1 MKVAKEIFIMALLLM
16 IVVFMIGLVFYE
28 YMPNNKVVPDAAS
41 YSADSS
47 TTSILQEIAAT
58 TANSGDDTDGSSGI
72 GDTLLQSY
80 SIGSDDL
87 STAAS
92 KHSYTS
98 GKTNPFAEYV
108 DPNVNMVNGTT
119 TNGTTTAQ
127 PTTTPQQAASGSVS
141 NKNSG
146 NSGSIST
153 GSFYEIP
160 NSKYSDIFKTKYI
173 QSCLIIQR
181 RKNYV

>member
-28 YMPNNKVVPDAAS
+28 YMPNKKVIPEAIS

-47 TTSILQEIAAT
+47 TTKILQEIAAST
-58 TANSGDDTDGSSGI
+58 GSGDDDSSGVDDI
-72 GDTLLQSY
+72 LLQSY
-80 SIGSDDL
+80 SIGQQEL

-108 DPNVNMVNGTT
+108 EPVSNTVNNTTVNGTT
-119 TNGTTTAQ
+119 TSQSTTASQ
-127 PTTTPQQAASGSVS
+127 KAASGSVNNNNNS
-141 NKNSG
+141 NKNS
-146 NSGSIST
+146 SST
-153 GSFYEIP
+153 GSFFEKP
-160 NSKYSDIFKTKYI
+160 NSK
-173 QSCLIIQR
+173 
-181 RKNYV
+181 

>member
-28 YMPNNKVVPDAAS
+28 YMPNNKIIPDATS

-47 TTSILQEIAAT
+47 TTSVLQEIAAT
-58 TANSGDDTDGSSGI
+58 STSSGDDSSSGV
-72 GDTLLQSY
+72 DDVLLQSY
-80 SIGSDDL
+80 SIGQQEL

-108 DPNVNMVNGTT
+108 DPNANMVNNTTVNGTT
-119 TNGTTTAQ
+119 TSQ
-127 PTTTPQQAASGSVS
+127 PTTAPQKAASGSTN

-146 NSGSIST
+146 NSGSSST
-153 GSFYEIP
+153 GSFFEKP
-160 NSKYSDIFKTKYI
+160 NSK
-173 QSCLIIQR
+173 
-181 RKNYV
+181 

>member
-28 YMPNNKVVPDAAS
+28 YMPNNKIIPDATS

-47 TTSILQEIAAT
+47 TTSVLQEIAAT
-58 TANSGDDTDGSSGI
+58 SANSGDDDSSSGV
-72 GDTLLQSY
+72 DDVLLQSY
-80 SIGSDDL
+80 SIGAQEL

-108 DPNVNMVNGTT
+108 DPNVNMVNNTT
-119 TNGTTTAQ
+119 VNGTTTAQ
-127 PTTTPQQAASGSVS
+127 PTTAPQQTTGGSAS
-141 NKNSG
+141 NKNSS
-146 NSGSIST
+146 NSGSSST
-153 GSFYEIP
+153 GSFFEKP
-160 NSKYSDIFKTKYI
+160 NSK
-173 QSCLIIQR
+173 
-181 RKNYV
+181 

>member
-28 YMPNNKVVPDAAS
+28 YMPNNKIIPEAKT

-58 TANSGDDTDGSSGI
+58 STNSGDDEGGSSNLE
-72 GDTLLQSY
+72 DTLLQSY

-108 DPNVNMVNGTT
+108 DPNVNMVNSTT
-119 TNGTTTAQ
+119 VNGTTTAQ
-127 PTTTPQQAASGSVS
+127 PTTAPQQAASGSVS

-146 NSGSIST
+146 NSSST
-153 GSFYEIP
+153 GSFFEKP
-160 NSKYSDIFKTKYI
+160 NSK
-173 QSCLIIQR
+173 
-181 RKNYV
+181 